1 MSKKGICILLAMTI
15 AIGLILKW
23 INLNNDKDEDD
34 DKECLDHEWATSD
47 KLLGFIGKELWHEM
61 EHIAKKHQK
70 GDRLVGSTPLQE
82 YLRLEFGENL
92 VKNLLGNAKRRST
105 EEHPQG
111 CNEVEGDETS
121 HEDNEPVLRRVGVFL
136 AGQIRERT
144 KYRTE
149 GVPHLVETEEKS
161 MNATPEDEVEGCS
174 VPETTQQHRHQ
185 KVEILAQLAVTV
197 TTKGDIEIVLEP

>member
-1 MSKKGICILLAMTI
+1 MGSELEVDE
-15 AIGLILKW
+15 W
-23 INLNNDKDEDD
+23 LNVGRLDLDD
-34 DKECLDHEWATSD
+34 DKSHDDDEKCFDEKRALSD
-47 KLLGFIGKELWHEM
+47 IGLHLFGEELWHEM
-61 EHIAKKHQK
+61 QHITQQHQQ
-70 GDRLVGSTPLQE
+70 GNRLVGGTPLKENLRFKLEE
-82 YLRLEFGENL
+82 YLMEHLF
-92 VKNLLGNAKRRST
+92 GNAKRRST

-185 KVEILAQLAVTV
+185 KVEVLAQLAVTV
-197 TTKGDIEIVLEP
+197 ATEGDIEIVLEP